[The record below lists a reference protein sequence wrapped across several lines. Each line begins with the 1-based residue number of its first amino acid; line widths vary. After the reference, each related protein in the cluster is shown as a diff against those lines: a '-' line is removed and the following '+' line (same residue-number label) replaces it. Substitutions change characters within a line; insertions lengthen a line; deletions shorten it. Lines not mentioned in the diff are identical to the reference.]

1 MSQKPSKRG
10 SRPIMPPSGVGA
22 PEEII
27 GWFTYKDLSN
37 ATGIS
42 VDTLYVQHCRG
53 FFNPRDLSSV
63 LRWLVSHHKP
73 SYGLS
78 SPPQSDDDL

>member
-42 VDTLYVQHCRG
+42 VNTLYVQHCRG

-63 LRWLVSHHKP
+63 LRWLVSHHKSTP
-73 SYGLS
+73 ETP
-78 SPPQSDDDL
+78 SPPQRPEDL